1 MKKLLFIT
9 TLMVSTLSNAQNE
22 ITLYCKTDDGTT
34 IKAPLVIN
42 YAKNIVKWGVGIGPY
57 IIQSKTDEWVTFFAK
72 NEFSQIGG
80 EVAILNRF
88 TGEYIR
94 TEIADFCQDSLCKTK
109 KVNVGEYRGTC
120 FQRKY

>member
-1 MKKLLFIT
+1 MKKLLFII
-9 TLMVSTLSNAQNE
+9 TLMISTFSYAQNE
-22 ITLYCKTDDGTT
+22 ITLFCKTDDGTT

-42 YAKNIVKWGVGIGPY
+42 YAKNVVKWGNLTSPY
-57 IIQSKTDEWVTFFAK
+57 IIQSKTNEWVTFFAK

-80 EVAILNRF
+80 EVAVLNRL

-94 TEIADFCQDSLCKTK
+94 TEIAEFCQDISCKTK

-120 FQRKY
+120 FQQKY